1 MLPARGEQYEFKVYK
16 RKENSSY
23 EWEDN
28 VAFTFRG
35 RPANQI
41 EKRNY
46 RIQKGVNG
54 NSDSVFCV
62 CTNLPKEINIK
73 DKVVFLGKEWTVE
86 SIGYYF
92 DSNQIINPSVMSEE
106 QIIARCPKGV
116 NLQ

>member
-1 MLPARGEQYEFKVYK
+1 MIVVRGERYEFKVYK

-23 EWEDN
+23 EWQEN
-28 VAFTFRG
+28 VAFTFYG
-35 RPANQI
+35 RPANQM

-46 RIQKGVNG
+46 RIQKGANG
-54 NSDSVFCV
+54 SSDSIYCI
-62 CTNLPKEINIK
+62 CSNLPEEISVK

-92 DSNQIINPSVMSEE
+92 DSSYIVNPAVLSDE
-106 QIIARCPKGV
+106 QIIERCPKGI